1 MKKLMVLAV
10 ASLFATS
17 AVAGEMKWTGSTGAR
32 YTMLKQDDSL
42 NTKNAS
48 GKDVSITKSRM
59 WDIRANLGAT
69 GGWENVE
76 WGVGARTTNSAV
88 TDYATFNKNADVGFG
103 IEQAWF
109 RYLRE
114 FGSVDFNVTVGR
126 QKTVFANDM
135 HSENFWDNDVRWDGF
150 GWQFNFGMFGLN
162 MAQYIAGA
170 VDNGAATAASSYSY
184 TDGSSA
190 VPTTQSK
197 FSVLYGF
204 QPHMTWKFSDEIETF
219 FAVGF
224 FKHSG
229 FQGYTNTAPNYSTNT
244 GNSTGVVNMDN
255 SRMWQF
261 YNTWTLP
268 YNLTFIGEYVINKE
282 QRYGTVGGAGA
293 NAFLNAAA
301 DKSALA
307 LSLVYGKINKAHDWT
322 LAYTYGS
329 KGLGSV
335 YNTTTKGQWQ
345 ADNKG
350 HLIKAAYALADNF
363 NVGVNAF
370 FLKEKA
376 HKGSTGQAFTTNA
389 NEDNK
394 ETRYEVVAG
403 VSF

>member
-17 AVAGEMKWTGSTGAR
+17 AVAGEMKWNGSVGAR
-32 YTMLKQDDSL
+32 YTMLKQNDSL

-48 GKDVSITKSRM
+48 GKDTSITKTRQ
-59 WDIRANLGAT
+59 WHGRANLGVT

-76 WGVGARTTNSAV
+76 WGFGVRTGGAGTTVS
-88 TDYATFNKNADVGFG
+88 DYGTFNNNQDLGLGV
-103 IEQAWF
+103 EHAWF
-109 RYLRE
+109 RYVRD
-114 FGSVDFNVTVGR
+114 FGSLDFNVTVGR
-126 QKTVFANDM
+126 QNTVFAYDS
-135 HSENFWDNDVRWDGF
+135 HSENFWDVDNRWDGF
-150 GWQFNFGMFGLN
+150 GWQFKFGMFGLN
-162 MAQYIAGA
+162 AAQYITGA
-170 VDNGAATAASSYSY
+170 VNSGATTAASSYSY
-184 TDGSSA
+184 TDATEA
-190 VPTTQSK
+190 VSTTQGK

-204 QPHMTWKFSDEIETF
+204 QPHVTWKFSDEIETF

-229 FQGYTNTAPNYSTNT
+229 YQGYTNSAPNYSGNT
-244 GNSTGVVNMDN
+244 ANTQGVVNMDN

-268 YNLTFIGEYVINKE
+268 YNLSFIGEYVINKE
-282 QRYGTVGGAGA
+282 QRYATAPA
-293 NAFLNAAA
+293 NSFLNGEA

-307 LSLVYGKINKAHDWT
+307 LSLVYGKVSKAHDWT
-322 LAYTYGS
+322 LGYTYGS

-335 YNTTTKGQWQ
+335 YNGTTKGQWQ

-350 HLIKAAYALADNF
+350 HMIKAAYALADNF
-363 NVGVNAF
+363 KVGANAF

-376 HKGSTGQAFTTNA
+376 RKGATGVAYTNTA
-389 NEDNK
+389 ENNK